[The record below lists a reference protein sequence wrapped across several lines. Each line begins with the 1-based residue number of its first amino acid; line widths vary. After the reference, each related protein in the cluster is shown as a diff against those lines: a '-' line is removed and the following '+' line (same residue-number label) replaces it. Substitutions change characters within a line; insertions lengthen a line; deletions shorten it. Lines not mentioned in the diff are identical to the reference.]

1 MRTLKRLGALIVAVV
16 LAGCGSARVGGQV
29 RGGPVASDL
38 LYLAGA
44 TPGYLTVIDVAAGR
58 ATTRRL
64 AELAPGD
71 PPYAIAVS
79 AGRLVV
85 YGGKR
90 TYVLDPG
97 RRAPARSLGASWF
110 FLPAAAAGRVWLALL
125 DPRSPDTVR
134 ALRGVREVT
143 VDGRVIVGRSARPPR
158 PPLVAL
164 ATGLVLQAERLELW
178 DPVTGRIVRR
188 LPGVFPVAGRGS
200 LLVSCSPG
208 CPALFVTDTRRAAGT
223 REIKPGA
230 AFHFV
235 ESYGGAFSPDGSAI
249 AVAAATPDG
258 QSRVAV
264 VDLRDGVARLVAGA
278 SLGVNQQ
285 MAWAASGWLYFS
297 ADGGR
302 LAAYRMG
309 AAGARLLPEH
319 VGPFTRLV
327 AR

>member
-1 MRTLKRLGALIVAVV
+1 M
-16 LAGCGSARVGGQV
+16 
-29 RGGPVASDL
+29 
-38 LYLAGA
+38 
-44 TPGYLTVIDVAAGR
+44 
-58 ATTRRL
+58 
-64 AELAPGD
+64 
-71 PPYAIAVS
+71 
-79 AGRLVV
+79 
-85 YGGKR
+85 
-90 TYVLDPG
+90 LDPG

-208 CPALFVTDTRRAAGT
+208 CPALFVTDTRGAAGT

-264 VDLRDGVARLVAGA
+264 VDLRDGVARLVAGVRWA
-278 SLGVNQQ
+278 STSRWRGRR
-285 MAWAASGWLYFS
+285 
-297 ADGGR
+297 ADGSTSPPTAGGWPRTGWARPAPGCCPSTSGR
-302 LAAYRMG
+302 SPDWSRG
-309 AAGARLLPEH
+309 DRAAGLLERCVIWDVWDVC
-319 VGPFTRLV
+319 VGVGGGGPWS
-327 AR
+327 